1 MADKVRG
8 KMSFEYEMVDGDT
21 ATVTV
26 EGYTKGSTAIRALEH
41 AGSPEV
47 LISMVKEFTEDG
59 DMSMVAL
66 ALELG
71 AGAEKFGKE
80 KRRT

>member
-8 KMSFEYEMVDGDT
+8 KMSFKVDMVDGDS
-21 ATVTV
+21 ATVTI
-26 EGYTKGSTAIRALEH
+26 EGYTKGSTAIRALQH
-41 AGSPEV
+41 TGSPEV